1 MGFIIWR
8 RWGADRICPN
18 GPDEGTSKTAKL
30 DCESEDKQIRFFS
43 PEGRIRADSRLVF
56 FSCVKTNAVHENDV
70 HLKGLQLF
78 FRLRSHRI
86 SPIKSKAAEYFLY
99 LFNRPFSVYFFTRSS
114 WSIVQETIAKNS
126 AFERCTCAAI
136 SCCSESDNSCPL

>member
-86 SPIKSKAAEYFLY
+86 SPIKSKAAVY
-99 LFNRPFSVYFFTRSS
+99 LPLPLQQAIFSVLLHE
-114 WSIVQETIAKNS
+114 IIMIDS
-126 AFERCTCAAI
+126 AGNHC
-136 SCCSESDNSCPL
+136 